1 MFPADFS
8 LILFGTTYDQ
18 EQKKNFLLENCPE
31 FGGKYTFSY
40 KKVHS

>member
-1 MFPADFS
+1 MFPSDFS
-8 LILFGTTYDQ
+8 LILVGTTYDQ
-18 EQKKNFLLENCPE
+18 QQKNLLLENCPE